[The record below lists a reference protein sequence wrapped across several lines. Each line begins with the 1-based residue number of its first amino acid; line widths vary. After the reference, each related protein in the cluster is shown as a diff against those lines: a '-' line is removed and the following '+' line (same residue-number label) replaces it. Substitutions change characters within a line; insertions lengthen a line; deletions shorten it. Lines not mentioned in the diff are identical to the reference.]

1 MRQAQLA
8 LTRSS
13 LITVYVDDSRR
24 QGRSVWLS
32 NHPRAMRHEKRE
44 KGIPRRLEGIEPPP
58 WPNDWLEWSF
68 VATLLG
74 IPAIITVCLYM
85 LYV

>member
-1 MRQAQLA
+1 
-8 LTRSS
+8 
-13 LITVYVDDSRR
+13 
-24 QGRSVWLS
+24 
-32 NHPRAMRHEKRE
+32 MRHEKRE

>member
-1 MRQAQLA
+1 MR
-8 LTRSS
+8 
-13 LITVYVDDSRR
+13 
-24 QGRSVWLS
+24 
-32 NHPRAMRHEKRE
+32 RE
-44 KGIPRRLEGIEPPP
+44 KGIPKRPHGIEPPP

-68 VATLLG
+68 LATLLG